1 MNKPYKEHVWVE
13 ISSYRINKSVSL
25 GKGAT
30 GEVYYGMRKDGV
42 SVAVKSIS
50 INKVT
55 ESIEKQ
61 IKNEI
66 TNLQALS
73 SPFIV
78 KFYDCFRDKENLYL
92 VLEYCDDGDLKTY
105 LAKSKNSGLSENE
118 ALIFMRHLML
128 GYDAL
133 SQKSIIHRDIKPAN
147 ILLKQGVAKLS
158 DFGFSRVVE
167 DPTKTQK
174 LSLLGTPLY
183 TAP

>member
-1 MNKPYKEHVWVE
+1 
-13 ISSYRINKSVSL
+13 
-25 GKGAT
+25 
-30 GEVYYGMRKDGV
+30 MRKDGL

-92 VLEYCDDGDLKTY
+92 VLEYCDDGDLKSE
-105 LAKSKNSGLSENE
+105 LEKNRKNNGLSESE
-118 ALIFMRHLML
+118 ALIFMRHLMV
-128 GYDAL
+128 GYSAL
-133 SQKSIIHRDIKPAN
+133 FKKNIIHRDIKPAN

-158 DFGFSRVVE
+158 DFGFSRVVD